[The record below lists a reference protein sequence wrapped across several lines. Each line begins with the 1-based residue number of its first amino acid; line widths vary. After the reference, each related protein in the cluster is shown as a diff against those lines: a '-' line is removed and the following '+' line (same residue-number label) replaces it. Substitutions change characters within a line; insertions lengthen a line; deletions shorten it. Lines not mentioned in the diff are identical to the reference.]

1 MLFPQFFIINH
12 SLILLIVQYYSSFTL
27 SHFIYPLNAY
37 TINYKFEIP
46 INFSNYFPPLLA
58 YLILFSSPSTLCIYP
73 LFHDMLP
80 HLLMTLH
87 NSFPINLVPPKP
99 IIANV
104 RFHLTQSHACLGD
117 WQYS

>member
-12 SLILLIVQYYSSFTL
+12 SLIPLIVLYYSSFTL
-27 SHFIYPLNAY
+27 FHFIYPLIAY
-37 TINYKFEIP
+37 TINCKFEIP
-46 INFSNYFPPLLA
+46 INFSNYFPPLLT
-58 YLILFSSPSTLCIYP
+58 YQILFSSPTTLYIYP

-87 NSFPINLVPPKP
+87 NSFPINPIPLKP
-99 IIANV
+99 IIVNV
-104 RFHLTQSHACLGD
+104 HFHLTQFHAYLGD